1 MHRPIYFN
9 GELGL
14 GRGGNRGRSHVE
26 LAVAKYTFAQP
37 SAAHG
42 LPGFGILLW
51 RGKLLGRRVLAYSI
65 LKRNVSLGYSRRSA
79 LLCFMAYPGKF
90 DSINVGTWY
99 LSVSQWSHPFV
110 PEPVYRNHPP
120 ISVFFAMHHLPR
132 SSAHYHGP
140 LVLLLIFPL

>member
-37 SAAHG
+37 SAARG
-42 LPGFGILLW
+42 LPGFGMMLW

-79 LLCFMAYPGKF
+79 LLGFMAYPGKF
-90 DSINVGTWY
+90 DSIKFGTWY
-99 LSVSQWSHPFV
+99 LSVV
-110 PEPVYRNHPP
+110 PEPVSRNHPP
-120 ISVFFAMHHLPR
+120 ISAFFAMHHLPR
-132 SSAHYHGP
+132 SSAHFHGP
-140 LVLLLIFPL
+140 LALLLIFPL